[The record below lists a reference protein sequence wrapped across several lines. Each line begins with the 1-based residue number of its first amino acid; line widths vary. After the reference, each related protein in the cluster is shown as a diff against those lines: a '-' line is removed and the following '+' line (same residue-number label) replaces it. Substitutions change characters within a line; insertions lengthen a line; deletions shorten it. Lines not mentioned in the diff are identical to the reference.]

1 MPGLGKPTVGSQ
13 YTTNGMIVSTNG
25 PTIDADISG
34 FSWGVNINGATAA
47 ASIGGDTTGQ
57 QLGNVQFVL
66 GASEM
71 VAGEVLPFAITGDPS
86 VEVLFRAINPLP
98 STIVV
103 DDYASGKSPADY
115 VLATPSQKVATDG
128 SGRVTVDSKTGYALT
143 SAYDPAK
150 TAAQAGNAM
159 TLTGAYDAAKTAA
172 QAGDQMTLTSG
183 ALSAVAAAVWAVATS
198 TLTASGTI
206 GKLLVDNVNATVS
219 GVAAAVWAYGTRI
232 LTAGTNIVLAKNT
245 GLTGLN
251 DLDAAGVRAAVG
263 LASANIDTQFSA
275 IAASA
280 SSSASSASA
289 AAGSAASV
297 DGKLTTAR
305 AGYLDNL
312 SVGGAVAS
320 QADINALNQSAS
332 RRVTL
337 STVPQFERPESGSTS
352 YMLEMRTY
360 DGDGAP
366 ANADSTPSI
375 SPIGITSGSLSAFIG
390 TVSNPTT
397 GVYRAS
403 YSVAASATSEQIRF
417 DASAVISGAYFPQA
431 AFSQVVD
438 QVSAN
443 FNTTDRTNLTAIAN
457 KLPSK
462 SYIAGTDNASGAIE
476 ASAATGNFPGSVGS
490 VVGSVTVGTNSD
502 KTGYALTAGY
512 DPAKTA
518 AQAGDAMT
526 LTSGERTSVAA
537 AVWNALTSGMATVG
551 SIGKK
556 LADWVVGTIDTYT
569 GNTKQTGD
577 AYARMGAPAG
587 ASIAADV
594 AAVKSDTGSIKTQT
608 DKIGTSGGDSANT
621 VTMQTRVDVAVST
634 RLAGSSYTAPD
645 NTTVGTI
652 NTKLGTPAS
661 SVSADIAAVKTDSA
675 SLLAKLGAF
684 TGSGINTVLGFLK
697 ALAGKTASAPSDMGG
712 TFDPASD
719 SLEAIADANE
729 AFTTTG
735 VILTSDAFDNIA
747 SPDPTSAPTTTTE
760 KLALLL
766 QTPLVIERAPTSGN
780 GVISF
785 VGSGGTTL
793 FTRAVTNSD
802 GNQALGA
809 SVWS

>member
-143 SAYDPAK
+143 SA
-150 TAAQAGNAM
+150 
-159 TLTGAYDAAKTAA
+159 
-172 QAGDQMTLTSG
+172 
-183 ALSAVAAAVWAVATS
+183 
-198 TLTASGTI
+198 
-206 GKLLVDNVNATVS
+206 
-219 GVAAAVWAYGTRI
+219 
-232 LTAGTNIVLAKNT
+232 
-245 GLTGLN
+245 
-251 DLDAAGVRAAVG
+251 
-263 LASANIDTQFSA
+263 
-275 IAASA
+275 
-280 SSSASSASA
+280 
-289 AAGSAASV
+289 
-297 DGKLTTAR
+297 
-305 AGYLDNL
+305 
-312 SVGGAVAS
+312 
-320 QADINALNQSAS
+320 
-332 RRVTL
+332 
-337 STVPQFERPESGSTS
+337 
-352 YMLEMRTY
+352 
-360 DGDGAP
+360 
-366 ANADSTPSI
+366 
-375 SPIGITSGSLSAFIG
+375 
-390 TVSNPTT
+390 
-397 GVYRAS
+397 
-403 YSVAASATSEQIRF
+403 
-417 DASAVISGAYFPQA
+417 
-431 AFSQVVD
+431 
-438 QVSAN
+438 
-443 FNTTDRTNLTAIAN
+443 
-457 KLPSK
+457 
-462 SYIAGTDNASGAIE
+462 
-476 ASAATGNFPGSVGS
+476 
-490 VVGSVTVGTNSD
+490 
-502 KTGYALTAGY
+502 Y

-793 FTRAVTNSD
+793 FTRQVINSG
-802 GNQALGA
+802 GNQTAGA
-809 SVWS
+809 ATWS